1 MADETP
7 DARPTGTLWL
17 VIGLVSGALLVT
29 GAGLSP
35 WISAAVF
42 AMSVF
47 MYVRVRGRDRA
58 LAPPPTGTLWFMVAL
73 VIGALLVTGR
83 FEPPWVGAAALAAAV
98 LLYIRAMIR
107 LTARRA
113 SDTMRGD

>member
-1 MADETP
+1 MADDTP

-42 AMSVF
+42 TLAVF

-58 LAPPPTGTLWFMVAL
+58 LAPPPTGTLWFVVTL
-73 VIGALLVTGR
+73 IIGALLVTGA
-83 FEPPWVGAAALAAAV
+83 FEPPWIGVAALAAAV
-98 LLYIRAMIR
+98 LLYIRTMIR
-107 LTARRA
+107 LTARPA
-113 SDTMRGD
+113 SDPASGD